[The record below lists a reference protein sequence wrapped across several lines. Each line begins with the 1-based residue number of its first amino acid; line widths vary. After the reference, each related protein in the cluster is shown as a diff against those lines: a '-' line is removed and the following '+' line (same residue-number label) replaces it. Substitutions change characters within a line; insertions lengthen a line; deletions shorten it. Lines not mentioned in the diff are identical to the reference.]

1 MVLRLADGV
10 RVRKE
15 SWGLLFYSPPRH
27 KVCFVRSGDWLS
39 PDSLVG
45 EWTVAGLAEDIAART
60 GAPAEAVERSLEKM
74 TGQLINSRMV
84 VDELR

>member
-1 MVLRLADGV
+1 MAFRLAESV

-15 SWGLLFYSPPRH
+15 SWGLLFYSPPRR

-39 PDSLVG
+39 PDSLAG
-45 EWTVAGLAEDIAART
+45 EWTVAGLAEGIAART
-60 GAPAEAVERSLEKM
+60 GAPAGIVERSLEKM

>member
-1 MVLRLADGV
+1 MACRLADNV

-27 KVCFVRSGDWLS
+27 KVCFVRSGNWLS
-39 PDSLVG
+39 PDSFNG
-45 EWTVAGLAEDIAART
+45 EWTVAGLAESIAGRT
-60 GAPAEAVERSLEKM
+60 GSPAGVIERSLQKM
-74 TGQLINSRMV
+74 TGQLVDSRTV

>member
-1 MVLRLADGV
+1 MACRLADNV

-39 PDSLVG
+39 PDNLAG
-45 EWTVAGLAEDIAART
+45 EWTVTGLAESIDGRT
-60 GAPAEAVERSLEKM
+60 GTPAGAVERSLQKM
-74 TGQLINSRMV
+74 NGQLIASGMV

>member
-1 MVLRLADGV
+1 MALRLADNV

-39 PDSLVG
+39 PNSLAG
-45 EWTVAGLAEDIAART
+45 EWTVAELAKGIAVSI
-60 GAPAEAVERSLEKM
+60 GIPAEAVERSLEKM

>member
-1 MVLRLADGV
+1 MACRLAEHV

-39 PDSLVG
+39 PDSFTG
-45 EWTVAGLAEDIAART
+45 EWTVAGLAESIAGRT
-60 GAPAEAVERSLEKM
+60 GTPAGAVERSLHKM
-74 TGQLINSRMV
+74 TGQLIASRMV

>member
-1 MVLRLADGV
+1 MYRLADNV

-39 PDSLVG
+39 PDSFTG
-45 EWTVAGLAEDIAART
+45 EWTVAGLAENIAGRT
-60 GAPAEAVERSLEKM
+60 GTSAGVIERSLRKM
-74 TGQLINSRMV
+74 TGQLIHSRMV